1 MKLAKKILIV
11 LGVLAVIIGTA
22 FFIFHDDADVEQIEK
37 EQQANIDETVP
48 EKFDELNASFE
59 E

>member
-1 MKLAKKILIV
+1 MKLAKKILI
-11 LGVLAVIIGTA
+11 LIGVLVVIIGTA
-22 FFIFHDDADVEQIEK
+22 FIIFHDDADVEQIEK